1 MGASRAV
8 SSSFLLLENVTKIYR
23 SGQVEQRAVQEVTL
37 ELDRGQFLGIMGP
50 SGCGKSTLLN
60 LIGGLDDPTSGRIL
74 LDGRDFSSMSD
85 EEITLLRRDRIG
97 MVFQFFNLLPHLTAL
112 ENAALPLYM
121 VGAPIGEADEK
132 ARELLDFVGLAPWE
146 RHLPSQLSG
155 GQQQRVAIAR
165 SLVRGPELLL
175 ADEPTGNLD
184 SENSREVMRLFE
196 RVCSESRLTI
206 ILVTHQEQVVSSA
219 DRVVRMRDGMVL

>member
-1 MGASRAV
+1 M

-23 SGQVEQRAVQEVTL
+23 SGQVEQRALHEVTL
-37 ELDRGQFLGIMGP
+37 ALDRGQFLGVMGP

-60 LIGGLDDPTSGRIL
+60 LIGGLDDPTSGRVR
-74 LDGRDFSSMSD
+74 LDNRDFSSMND

-97 MVFQFFNLLPHLTAL
+97 MIFQFFNLLPHLTAL

-121 VGAPIGEADEK
+121 VGVPVKKADEK
-132 ARELLDFVGLAPWE
+132 ARDLLDFVGLGAWE

-165 SLVRGPELLL
+165 SLARDPELLL

-184 SENSREVMRLFE
+184 SENSREVMQLFE

-206 ILVTHQEQVVSSA
+206 ILVTHQEQVASSA
-219 DRVVRMRDGMVL
+219 DRVVRMRDGMIL

>member
-1 MGASRAV
+1 M

-23 SGQVEQRAVQEVTL
+23 SGQVEQRALHEVTL
-37 ELDRGQFLGIMGP
+37 ALDRGRFLGVMGP

-60 LIGGLDDPTSGRIL
+60 LIGGLDEPTSGRVR
-74 LDGRDFSSMSD
+74 LDNRDFSSMND

-121 VGAPIGEADEK
+121 VGVPVKKADEK
-132 ARELLDFVGLAPWE
+132 ARELLDFVGLGAWE

-165 SLVRGPELLL
+165 SLARDPELLL

-184 SENSREVMRLFE
+184 SENSREVMQLFG

-206 ILVTHQEQVVSSA
+206 ILVTHQEQVASSA
-219 DRVVRMRDGMVL
+219 DRVVRMRDGMIL

>member
-1 MGASRAV
+1 M

-23 SGQVEQRAVQEVTL
+23 SGQVEQRALHEVSL
-37 ELDRGQFLGIMGP
+37 ALDRGRFLGVMGP

-60 LIGGLDDPTSGRIL
+60 LIGGLDDPTSGRVR
-74 LDGRDFSSMSD
+74 LDNRDFSSMND

-121 VGAPIGEADEK
+121 VGVPVKKADEK
-132 ARELLDFVGLAPWE
+132 ARELLDFVGLGAWE

-165 SLVRGPELLL
+165 SLARDPELLL

-184 SENSREVMRLFE
+184 SENSREVMQLFE

-206 ILVTHQEQVVSSA
+206 ILVTHQEQVASSA
-219 DRVVRMRDGMVL
+219 DRVVRMRDGMIL

>member
-1 MGASRAV
+1 V

-37 ELDRGQFLGIMGP
+37 ELVRGEFLGVMGP

-74 LDGRDFSSMSD
+74 IDGRDLSSMSD

-121 VGAPIGEADEK
+121 VGVPIKNADEK
-132 ARELLDFVGLAPWE
+132 ARELLDFVGLTAWE
-146 RHLPSQLSG
+146 RHLPGQLSG
-155 GQQQRVAIAR
+155 GQQQRIAIAR

-196 RVCSESRLTI
+196 RVCFENRLTI
-206 ILVTHQEQVVSSA
+206 ILVTHQDQVASSA
-219 DRVVRMRDGMVL
+219 DRVVRMRDGKLL